1 MIFVSTIILLWFRS
15 NYPPYQQL
23 ADMYLIFFLIAVVAW
38 NTDYITSIAARKK
51 QTDPPP
57 YTQVINTAFYNENTI
72 IGPIPFFARV
82 ASLVFTFLFCVII
95 AFQIGTMNQSIIQ
108 IPAFQIIELGVAG
121 KLIVTLAM
129 TLGEDILFFGFLA
142 PTISGVGRLI
152 SGGFQLVGFGL
163 SLVVTPVI
171 FMMFHFLVYGFQD
184 VGGSLFTLIFA
195 GVCVLWT
202 LTMRNIIFPNALHA
216 TNNTVLEIAGAVG
229 VA

>member
-1 MIFVSTIILLWFRS
+1 MIFISTIILLWFRS

-23 ADMYLIFFLIAVVAW
+23 ADMYLIFFLIAIVAW

-82 ASLVFTFLFCVII
+82 ASYVFTFAFCVIL
-95 AFQIGTMNQSIIQ
+95 AMQIGMMNQSIIQ
-108 IPAFQIIELGVAG
+108 IPPFQIVELGAAG
-121 KLIVTLAM
+121 KIVVTLAM

-152 SGGFQLVGFGL
+152 SGGFQLVGTGI
-163 SLVVTPVI
+163 SLALTPFI

-184 VGGSLFTLIFA
+184 ATGSAFTFIFGA
-195 GVCVLWT
+195 VCVLWT
-202 LTMRNIIFPNALHA
+202 LTMRNIIFPNAIHA
-216 TNNTVLEIAGAVG
+216 TNNVVLDIAGAIG
-229 VA
+229 IA